1 MKNNKEELKKQA
13 EKLQKD
19 PDALKVLI
27 EKEDTIDLFKI
38 TSYKEVCKALDE
50 QEYTE
55 NNFENTYDC
64 EKLLAFAKLKQ
75 IERLY
80 NGNWVKDW
88 SNKNQYKYYPYF
100 TLNSSGGLV
109 FSFSCHYC
117 FILICCG
124 QVGFFKDQKTSDYIG
139 KTFISI
145 YEKLK

>member
-1 MKNNKEELKKQA
+1 MKNNNEKLKEQA
-13 EKLQKD
+13 KKLQKD
-19 PDALKVLI
+19 LDDLKKLI
-27 EKEDTIDLFKI
+27 EKEDEIDLFSIK
-38 TSYKEVCKALDE
+38 TYKEVCKVLGE

-55 NNFENTYDC
+55 NDFENTYDC
-64 EKLLAFAKLKQ
+64 EKLLAFAQLKQ

-109 FSFSCHYC
+109 FGYSSYSYSRWY
-117 FILICCG
+117 G

>member
-55 NNFENTYDC
+55 NDFENTYDC
-64 EKLLAFAKLKQ
+64 EKVLAFAQLKQ

-80 NGNWVKDW
+80 NGNWIKDW

-109 FSFSCHYC
+109 FYISYYC
-117 FILICCG
+117 YRTCFG
-124 QVGFFKDQKTSDYIG
+124 PVGFFKDQKTSDYIG

>member
-1 MKNNKEELKKQA
+1 MKNNNEKLKEQA
-13 EKLQKD
+13 KKLQKD
-19 PDALKVLI
+19 LDDLKKLI
-27 EKEDTIDLFKI
+27 EKEDEIDLFSIK
-38 TSYKEVCKALDE
+38 TYKEVCKVLGE

-55 NNFENTYDC
+55 NDFENTYDC
-64 EKLLAFAKLKQ
+64 EKLLAFAQLKQ

-109 FSFSCHYC
+109 FYGSYSYSDGW
-117 FILICCG
+117 CG